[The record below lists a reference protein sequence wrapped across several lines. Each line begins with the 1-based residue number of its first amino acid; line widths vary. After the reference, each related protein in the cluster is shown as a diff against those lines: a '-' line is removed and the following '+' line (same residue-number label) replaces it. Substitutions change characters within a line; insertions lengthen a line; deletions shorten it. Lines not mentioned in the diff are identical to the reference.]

1 LQAADPAWRT
11 VDGGVTATVTGCCG
25 EVIAT
30 IARRT
35 EQGPAAPDPTTP
47 RGATRIG
54 PVATGADRAIAV
66 VTVDGDIDRDTAP
79 LLAQA
84 LAAAIDDQPC
94 TCLDMRHVDVL
105 DAAGVRVLL
114 GAGRDAADRGRGFW
128 VRGLHGVPEQVLM
141 ILGVDRLIAA
151 RD

>member
-1 LQAADPAWRT
+1 LAHLRTPETSLPSADQAWRT

-35 EQGPAAPDPTTP
+35 EQSS
-47 RGATRIG
+47 
-54 PVATGADRAIAV
+54 AV

-84 LAAAIDDQPC
+84 LAAAIDDQPG
-94 TCLDMRHVDVL
+94 TCLDMHHVDVL

-128 VRGLHGVPEQVLM
+128 VRGLHGVPEQVLI